1 MRVLIVEDE
10 RRMAALLEQALT
22 EEQIQVYVAHDGETG
37 LAAAQA
43 SRFEVIIL
51 DVQLPKLNG
60 FSVARKLR
68 SHGNQTPIILLTARD
83 TDRDIVEGLN
93 IGADDY
99 VTKPFAFEILL
110 ARIHAVSRRQ
120 QLPTAVCLQVADLI
134 LNTIT
139 REVTRQGR
147 PLRLTKRE
155 HGLLELLMRNAGR
168 PVSRDAILES
178 VWGFRSD
185 VEENTVEAFVKLLRQ
200 KMDAPF
206 STKLLHTVRGV
217 GYCLRVPDR

>member
-10 RRMAALLEQALT
+10 RRMAALLEQALM
-22 EEQIQVYVAHDGETG
+22 EEDIHAYVSHDGESG

-43 SRFEVIIL
+43 SHFDVIIL
-51 DVQLPKLNG
+51 DVQLPKLDG

-68 SHGNQTPIILLTARD
+68 SQGDQTPLIMLTARD
-83 TDRDIVEGLN
+83 ADRDIVEGLN

-99 VTKPFAFEILL
+99 VTKPFSFEILL
-110 ARIHAVSRRQ
+110 ARIHAVSRRR
-120 QLPTAVCLQVADLI
+120 QLPAAVCLQIADLS

-139 REVTRQGR
+139 REVTREGKT
-147 PLRLTKRE
+147 LRLTKRE
-155 HGLLELLMRNAGR
+155 HSLLELLMRNAGR
-168 PVSRDAILES
+168 PISRDAILES

-185 VEENTVEAFVKLLRQ
+185 VEENTVEAFIKLLRQ

-206 STKLLHTVRGV
+206 SIKLLHTVRGV
-217 GYCLRVPDR
+217 GYCLRVPET